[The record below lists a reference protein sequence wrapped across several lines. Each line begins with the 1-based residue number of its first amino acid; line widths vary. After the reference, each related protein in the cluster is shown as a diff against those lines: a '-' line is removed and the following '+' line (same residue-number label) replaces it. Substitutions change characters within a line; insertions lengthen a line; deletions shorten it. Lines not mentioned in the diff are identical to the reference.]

1 MGTGEAKKGAYMDK
15 VIIASMRKSAGKT
28 SAIVGIA
35 AAAKKK
41 FAYIKPFGERMLY
54 RKKRLWDYDSSLITA
69 LFGLKEDPVDMSI
82 GFDHSKLRYMYDEE
96 GTRQKLQE
104 TLAHVSSDREILFIE
119 GGRDLT
125 YGISVHL
132 DTLSLTKATGGR
144 LFIVVSGDGDSIL
157 DDLLFLQRHVH
168 LAGVKLNG
176 VIINKVQNLE
186 EFESTHLPAIQK
198 MDVRVLGAIPYRSE
212 LTYFT
217 VSYLAERLFAK
228 ILCGEGGLTRVVKN
242 ILIGAWSANVFLQN
256 PLFKKENKLVITGGD
271 RTDMILASLE
281 SDTSGIILTNNILP
295 PSNIISKA
303 SERNIPLLMVFSD
316 TYQTA
321 KQIEGLEPL
330 LTKDDGDKV
339 ELLKNLFQKH
349 VNLQEILGG

>member
-1 MGTGEAKKGAYMDK
+1 MDK

-41 FAYIKPFGERMLY
+41 IAYVKPFGERMLY

-69 LFGLKEDPVDMSI
+69 VFGLKEDPVDMSI

-96 GTRQKLQE
+96 GTRQKVLE
-104 TLAHVSSDREILFIE
+104 TIGRLGNDRDVLFIE

-132 DTLSLTKATGGR
+132 DTLSLAKYTGGK
-144 LFIVVSGDGDSIL
+144 LFIVVSGDEDSIL
-157 DDLLFLQRHVH
+157 DDLLFLKRHVN
-168 LAGVKLNG
+168 LAGVNLNG
-176 VIINKVQNLE
+176 VIINKVQNPE
-186 EFESTHLPAIQK
+186 EFQSTHLPSIRQ
-198 MDVRVLGAIPYRSE
+198 MGVPVVGVIPYQSE
-212 LTYFT
+212 LTYFS
-217 VSYLAERLFAK
+217 VGYLAERLFAK
-228 ILCGEGGLTRVVKN
+228 VLCGEGGLNRVVKN
-242 ILIGAWSANVFLQN
+242 IVIGAWSANVFLQN

-303 SERNIPLLMVFSD
+303 SERNIPLLIVFSD
-316 TYQTA
+316 TYQ
-321 KQIEGLEPL
+321 IESLEPL
-330 LTKDDGDKV
+330 LTKDDTEKA

-349 VNLQEILGG
+349 VNMQEIFAK

>member
-1 MGTGEAKKGAYMDK
+1 MDK

-35 AAAKKK
+35 AAAQKKI
-41 FAYIKPFGERMLY
+41 AYVKPFGERMLY

-69 LFGLKEDPVDMSI
+69 IFGLKEDPVDMSI

-96 GTRQKLQE
+96 GTRQKVLE
-104 TLAHVSSDREILFIE
+104 TIGRVGNDRDVLFIE

-132 DTLSLTKATGGR
+132 DTLSLAKYIGGK
-144 LFIVVSGDGDSIL
+144 LFIVVSGDEDSIL
-157 DDLLFLQRHVH
+157 DDLLFLKNHVN
-168 LAGVKLNG
+168 LAGVNLHG

-186 EFESTHLPAIQK
+186 EFQSTHLPAIRQ
-198 MDVRVLGAIPYRSE
+198 MGVQVIGVIPYQSE
-212 LTYFT
+212 LTYFS
-217 VSYLAERLFAK
+217 VAYLAERLFAK
-228 ILCGEGGLTRVVKN
+228 VLCGEGGLNRVVKN
-242 ILIGAWSANVFLQN
+242 IVIGAWSANVFLQN

-303 SERNIPLLMVFSD
+303 SERNIPLLIVFSD

-321 KQIEGLEPL
+321 KQIDSLEPL
-330 LTKDDGDKV
+330 LTKDDTEKA

-349 VNLQEILGG
+349 VNVQEIFGK

>member
-1 MGTGEAKKGAYMDK
+1 MEK

-35 AAAKKK
+35 GVAKKK
-41 FAYIKPFGERMLY
+41 FAYVKPFGERMLY

-96 GTRQKLQE
+96 GIKQKVLE
-104 TLAHVSSDREILFIE
+104 TIAHAGSDREILFIE
-119 GGRDLT
+119 GGRDLS
-125 YGISVHL
+125 YGISVNL
-132 DTLSLTKATGGR
+132 DTISLAKYTGGK

-157 DDLLFLQRHVH
+157 DDLLFLKRHINM
-168 LAGVKLNG
+168 AGVNLNG

-186 EFESTHLPAIQK
+186 EFENTHLPVIQK
-198 MDVRVLGAIPYRSE
+198 MGIPLIGVLPYQSE

-228 ILCGEGGLTRVVKN
+228 VLCGEGGLTRVVKN

-281 SDTSGIILTNNILP
+281 SDTSAIILTNNILP

-303 SERNIPLLMVFSD
+303 SERNVPLLMVFSD

-321 KQIEGLEPL
+321 KQIETLESL
-330 LTKDDGDKV
+330 LTKDDSDKV
-339 ELLKNLFQKH
+339 ELLKSLTQKH
-349 VNLQEILGG
+349 LNIKEILGG

>member
-1 MGTGEAKKGAYMDK
+1 MEK
-15 VIIASMRKSAGKT
+15 VIIASMRRSAGKT
-28 SAIVGIA
+28 SAIVGIT

-41 FAYIKPFGERMLY
+41 IAYVKPFGERMLY
-54 RKKRLWDYDSSLITA
+54 RKKRLWDYDSSLISA

-96 GTRQKLQE
+96 GTRKKVME
-104 TLAHVSSDREILFIE
+104 TIGNMADDRDVLFIE
-119 GGRDLT
+119 GGRDLS

-132 DTLSLTKATGGR
+132 DTLSLAKYIGGK
-144 LFIVVSGDGDSIL
+144 LFIVVSGDDDSIL
-157 DDLLFLQRHVH
+157 DDLLFLKQHVN
-168 LAGVKLNG
+168 LSGVNLNG

-186 EFESTHLPAIQK
+186 EFQSLHLSAIRQMGLK
-198 MDVRVLGAIPYRSE
+198 VIGVIPYQSE
-212 LTYFT
+212 LTHFT
-217 VSYLAERLFAK
+217 VSYLSERLFAK
-228 ILCGEGGLTRVVKN
+228 VLCGEGGLTRVVKN

-321 KQIEGLEPL
+321 KQIESLEPL
-330 LTKDDGDKV
+330 LTKDDGEKV
-339 ELLKNLFQKH
+339 EMLKTLFQKH
-349 VNLQEILGG
+349 VNLQEILGK

>member
-1 MGTGEAKKGAYMDK
+1 MEKI
-15 VIIASMRKSAGKT
+15 IIASMRKSAGKT
-28 SAIVGIA
+28 STIVGIA
-35 AAAKKK
+35 GAAKKK
-41 FAYIKPFGERMLY
+41 FAYLKPFGERMLY
-54 RKKRLWDYDSSLITA
+54 RKKRLWDYDSSLISA
-69 LFGLKEDPVDMSI
+69 VFGLKEDPVDMTI

-96 GTRQKLQE
+96 GTRKKLLE
-104 TLAHVSSDREILFIE
+104 TIDRVEGAPEVLFIE
-119 GGRDLT
+119 GGRDLS

-132 DTLSLTKATGGR
+132 DTLSLARHTGGK
-144 LFIVVSGDGDSIL
+144 LFIVVSGDSDSIL
-157 DDLLFLQRHVH
+157 DDLLFLNQHVH
-168 LAGVKLNG
+168 LAGIPLNG

-186 EFESTHLPAIQK
+186 EFQNTHLPVIQK
-198 MDVRVLGAIPYRSE
+198 TGIPILGVIPYRSE

-217 VSYLAERLFAK
+217 VGYLAEHLFAK
-228 ILCGEGGLTRVVKN
+228 VLCGEGGLQRVVKN

-281 SDTSGIILTNNILP
+281 SDTSAIILTNNILP

-330 LTKDDGDKV
+330 LTKDDQEKV
-339 ELLKNLFQKH
+339 DLLKDLAERH
-349 VNLQEILGG
+349 VDLKEIVGA